1 MFEKKILCNEEL
13 YNIYLKY
20 KSYVVYV
27 SNKHVIFLVSTNL
40 KHFFSSEFW
49 KVIFKKH
56 NLNFLISVRFK
67 KKNIIL

>member
-20 KSYVVYV
+20 KSCGICFKQTC
-27 SNKHVIFLVSTNL
+27 NFLVSTNL

-49 KVIFKKH
+49 KIIFKKH

>member
-27 SNKHVIFLVSTNL
+27 SNKHVIFWFPLIENI
-40 KHFFSSEFW
+40 FFHLN
-49 KVIFKKH
+49 FKKLSLKKQ

>member
-27 SNKHVIFLVSTNL
+27 SNKHVIFWFLLIKNI
-40 KHFFSSEFW
+40 FF
-49 KVIFKKH
+49 H
-56 NLNFLISVRFK
+56 LNFEKLSLR
-67 KKNIIL
+67 NII